1 MKKVVRL
8 ALPAVAFAALSL
20 TSCKKCEECHY
31 DGPNNQ
37 EVSLGEY
44 CGDDL
49 EEMEKNGNIEVDS
62 VMYTVHCAEH

>member
-1 MKKVVRL
+1 MKKVIKF
-8 ALPAVAFAALSL
+8 ALPVVAFAAFSL

-31 DGPNNQ
+31 DGANNQ

-49 EEMEKNGNIEVDS
+49 KEMEKNGNIEIDS